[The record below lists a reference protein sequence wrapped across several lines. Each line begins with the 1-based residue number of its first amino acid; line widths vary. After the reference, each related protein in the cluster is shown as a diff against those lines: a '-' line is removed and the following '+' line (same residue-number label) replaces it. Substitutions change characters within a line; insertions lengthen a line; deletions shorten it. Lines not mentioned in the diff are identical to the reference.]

1 MIHQTHRFH
10 GRSSLRFV
18 YQRGKTMRTPFFA
31 LRYALNNRRTTYR
44 LAVVVSR
51 KVSKSAVV
59 RNRIRRRLYEV
70 VRQLDGGISAS
81 FDVVINVYSLE
92 LATMSHEALVALVH
106 EQFEKAEILQVNGD
120 TGVVHGIVIAKEQVG

>member
-1 MIHQTHRFH
+1 MIHRTHRFH

-18 YQRGKTMRTPFFA
+18 YQRGKTVRTPYFA
-31 LRYALNNRRTTYR
+31 LRYAFNSRRTTYR

-70 VRQLDGGISAS
+70 VRQIDGGIAMPL
-81 FDVVINVYSLE
+81 DLVINVYSTE
-92 LATMSHEALVALVH
+92 LAAISHEDLVVLMC
-106 EQFEKAEILQVNGD
+106 EQFEKAEILQVNGVNSD
-120 TGVVHGIVIAKEQVG
+120 VHGIVSAKEHHG